1 MPARQRDFCLDKT
14 DEMGIDA
21 GKDVGAEMVTGL
33 AESLGRHHPQQVG
46 TVGQGCEERIQFRLY
61 GTTDAGEQEGQQGG
75 KGKSPVPRKEMRLSP
90 TGLKQ
95 FL

>member
-1 MPARQRDFCLDKT
+1 MSV
-14 DEMGIDA
+14 DA
-21 GKDVGAEMVTGL
+21 GEHVGAEMMTGL
-33 AESLGRHHPQQVG
+33 AECLGRYHPQQVG
-46 TVGQGCEERIQFRLY
+46 TVGQGREEGIQFRLY
-61 GTTDAGEQEGQQGG
+61 SATDAGEQEGQQGG